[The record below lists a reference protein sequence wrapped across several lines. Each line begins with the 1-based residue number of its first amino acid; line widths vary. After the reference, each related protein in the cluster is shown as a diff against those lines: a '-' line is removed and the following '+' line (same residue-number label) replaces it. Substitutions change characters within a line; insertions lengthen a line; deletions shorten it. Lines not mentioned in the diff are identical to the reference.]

1 MIVKTRNPVAHADWR
16 RRCSFFVTSPT
27 GFRASTI
34 TVSNYAANRIWDM
47 SSLFRKEVIKSHRQH
62 LLGDAIL
69 SQPLSFSVL
78 ALLLVVIVVATIVF
92 ISLGSYAR
100 KETVQG
106 FLSPDKGIVRVHA
119 PRIGVVG
126 QLHVRE
132 GQFVNAGDPL
142 LTLLGETVTGG
153 GLNADREQLK
163 VLRSQ
168 LNEIDIRTT
177 LEKQRR
183 EANERQ
189 LAAETKGLISER
201 SALDQQVSVQRELL
215 ASLQKNYDRISS
227 VVESGYISTAE
238 YLSKEENLINNKQ
251 VLASLLQQQTAIA
264 SRIVQKQLALQR
276 VPMDSDERLSQLA
289 SNQSSLKLQVI
300 EFSSRKSITIT
311 APVAGKVAALQA
323 ISGSSVDNRL
333 PLVTILPQGGRL
345 EAHLF
350 VPTSA
355 VGFVEVGQE
364 VRLLYGAFNYRRFGT
379 HSGVVSEISS
389 AMFSPVDA
397 KANIVVNEPT
407 YRVTVQIG
415 KESVQAYGQRF
426 PLQAGMLLTA
436 DIVLEKR
443 SLIEWLLDPLTNL
456 RGRT

>member
-1 MIVKTRNPVAHADWR
+1 
-16 RRCSFFVTSPT
+16 
-27 GFRASTI
+27 
-34 TVSNYAANRIWDM
+34 
-47 SSLFRKEVIKSHRQH
+47 
-62 LLGDAIL
+62 
-69 SQPLSFSVL
+69 
-78 ALLLVVIVVATIVF
+78 
-92 ISLGSYAR
+92 
-100 KETVQG
+100 
-106 FLSPDKGIVRVHA
+106 
-119 PRIGVVG
+119 
-126 QLHVRE
+126 
-132 GQFVNAGDPL
+132 
-142 LTLLGETVTGG
+142 
-153 GLNADREQLK
+153 LK

-177 LEKQRR
+177 LERQRR

-189 LAAETKGLISER
+189 LAAEIKGLISER
-201 SALDQQVSVQRELL
+201 SALDQQVSVQRQLL

-251 VLASLLQQQTAIA
+251 VLANLLQKQTAIA
-264 SRIVQKQLALQR
+264 SRVVQKQLALQR
-276 VPMDSDERLSQLA
+276 VPMESDERLSQLA
-289 SNQSSLKLQVI
+289 SSQSSLKLRVI
-300 EFSSRKSITIT
+300 DLSSRKSITIT

-364 VRLLYGAFNYRRFGT
+364 VRLLYGAFNYRRFGA

-389 AMFSPVDA
+389 AMFSPLDA
-397 KANIVVNEPT
+397 KANIVVKEPT

-415 KESVQAYGQRF
+415 KESVQAYGQQF

-443 SLIEWLLDPLTNL
+443 SLIEWLLDPLTSL